1 MIKRSQEPCTPRYFV
16 TRIKTMPDVQ
26 SNLLLRIS
34 DQDNVYVLLSS
45 VNAGTALQLGEKT
58 VIVENALELGH
69 KIAARNIAAGEK
81 IVKYGAPIGSATRD
95 IRAGE
100 HVHLH
105 NIKSN
110 YIPTY
115 TLNSETD

>member
-1 MIKRSQEPCTPRYFV
+1 
-16 TRIKTMPDVQ
+16 MPENHD
-26 SNLLLRIS
+26 SLLLRIS
-34 DQDNVYVLLSS
+34 DDDNVYVLLRSLA
-45 VNAGTALQLGEKT
+45 AGTRLQLGDHT
-58 VIVENALELGH
+58 VDCETSLELGH

-95 IRAGE
+95 IRTGE

-105 NIKSN
+105 NIKSD

-115 TLNSETD
+115 TLNSETG

>member
-1 MIKRSQEPCTPRYFV
+1 
-16 TRIKTMPDVQ
+16 MPDKQ
-26 SNLLLRIS
+26 SGLLLRIS
-34 DQDNVYVLLSS
+34 DEDNVYVLLRGL
-45 VNAGTALQLGEKT
+45 NAGDSLKLGEQT
-58 VIVENALELGH
+58 VVVENSLELGH
-69 KIAARNIAAGEK
+69 KIAARDIAAGEK
-81 IVKYGAPIGSATRD
+81 IVKYGAPIGSAARD

-105 NIKSN
+105 NIKSD

>member
-1 MIKRSQEPCTPRYFV
+1 
-16 TRIKTMPDVQ
+16 MPDDQ
-26 SNLLLRIS
+26 CSLLLRIS
-34 DQDNVYVLLSS
+34 DQDNVYVLLRS
-45 VNAGTALQLGEKT
+45 VNASTPLQLGDKT
-58 VIVENALELGH
+58 VVVENALELGH
-69 KIAARNIAAGEK
+69 KIAARNITAGEK

-105 NIKSN
+105 NIKSD

>member
-1 MIKRSQEPCTPRYFV
+1 MIKRCQEPCAAPYFV
-16 TRIKTMPDVQ
+16 TWIKTMPDDQ
-26 SNLLLRIS
+26 SRLLLRIS
-34 DQDNVYVLLSS
+34 DDDNVYVLLRNL
-45 VNAGTALQLGEKT
+45 NAGARLQLGAQT
-58 VIVENALELGH
+58 IVVENSLELGH

-95 IRAGE
+95 IRTGE

-105 NIKSN
+105 NIKSA

>member
-1 MIKRSQEPCTPRYFV
+1 
-16 TRIKTMPDVQ
+16 MPDNQ
-26 SNLLLRIS
+26 TGLLLRIS
-34 DQDNVYVLLSS
+34 DEDNVYVLLRS
-45 VNAGTALQLGEKT
+45 VNAGTCLLLGEQT
-58 VIVENALELGH
+58 VIVENPLGLGH
-69 KIAARNIAAGEK
+69 KIAARSIAIGEK

-105 NIKSN
+105 NITSD

>member
-1 MIKRSQEPCTPRYFV
+1 
-16 TRIKTMPDVQ
+16 MPDNQ
-26 SNLLLRIS
+26 SRQLLRIS
-34 DQDNVYVLLSS
+34 EEDNVYVLLRSL
-45 VNAGTALQLGEKT
+45 NAGARLRLGERT
-58 VIVENALELGH
+58 VVIEDSLELGH
-69 KIAARNIAAGEK
+69 KIAACNIAAGQK

-105 NIKSN
+105 NIKSD

-115 TLNSETD
+115 SLNSETD

>member
-16 TRIKTMPDVQ
+16 TFIKTMPDDQ
-26 SNLLLRIS
+26 SGLLLRIS
-34 DQDNVYVLLSS
+34 DKDNVYVLLR
-45 VNAGTALQLGEKT
+45 NLKAGTRLQLDEQT
-58 VIVENALELGH
+58 VVVENSLELGH
-69 KIAARNIAAGEK
+69 KIAARNIAGGEK

-95 IRAGE
+95 IRTGQ

-105 NIKSN
+105 NIKSD

-115 TLNSETD
+115 TLNSGTG

>member
-1 MIKRSQEPCTPRYFV
+1 
-16 TRIKTMPDVQ
+16 MPDNQ
-26 SNLLLRIS
+26 RGLLLRIS
-34 DQDNVYVLLSS
+34 DEDNVYVLLRSLS
-45 VNAGTALQLGEKT
+45 AGARLQLGERT
-58 VIVENALELGH
+58 VVIETPLELGH
-69 KIAARNIAAGEK
+69 KIAACNIAAGQK

-105 NIKSN
+105 NIKSD

-115 TLNSETD
+115 TLNSETG

>member
-1 MIKRSQEPCTPRYFV
+1 
-16 TRIKTMPDVQ
+16 MPDKQ
-26 SNLLLRIS
+26 SGLLLLIS
-34 DQDNVYVLLSS
+34 DEDNVYVLLRSL
-45 VNAGTALQLGEKT
+45 NAGDSLKLGEQT
-58 VIVENALELGH
+58 VVAENSLELGH
-69 KIAARNIAAGEK
+69 KIAARDIAAGEK
-81 IVKYGAPIGSATRD
+81 IVKYGAPIGSAARD

-105 NIKSN
+105 NIKSD

>member
-1 MIKRSQEPCTPRYFV
+1 
-16 TRIKTMPDVQ
+16 MPDDQ
-26 SNLLLRIS
+26 SSLLLRIA
-34 DQDNVYVLLSS
+34 DEDNVYVLLRNL
-45 VNAGTALQLGEKT
+45 NAGTRLKLGERT
-58 VIVENALELGH
+58 VVCETLLELGH
-69 KIAARNIAAGEK
+69 KIAACNITEGEK

-105 NIKSN
+105 NIKSD

>member
-1 MIKRSQEPCTPRYFV
+1 
-16 TRIKTMPDVQ
+16 MPDDQ
-26 SNLLLRIS
+26 CSLLLRIS
-34 DQDNVYVLLSS
+34 DEDNVYILLR
-45 VNAGTALQLGEKT
+45 NLTAGTRLQLDEQP
-58 VIVENALELGH
+58 VIVEYSLELGH

-95 IRAGE
+95 IRTGE

-105 NIKSN
+105 NIKSD

>member
-1 MIKRSQEPCTPRYFV
+1 
-16 TRIKTMPDVQ
+16 MPDDQ

-34 DQDNVYVLLSS
+34 DSDNVYVLLRS
-45 VNAGTALQLGEKT
+45 VNAGTPLQIGKQT
-58 VIVENALELGH
+58 VVVENALELGH

-95 IRAGE
+95 IRTGQ

-105 NIKSN
+105 NFKSD

-115 TLNSETD
+115 TLNSGTG

>member
-1 MIKRSQEPCTPRYFV
+1 
-16 TRIKTMPDVQ
+16 MPDNQ
-26 SNLLLRIS
+26 SGQLLRIS
-34 DQDNVYVLLSS
+34 DEDNVYVLLRSL
-45 VNAGTALQLGEKT
+45 NAGARLQLGEQMV
-58 VIVENALELGH
+58 VIETSLELGH
-69 KIAARNIAAGEK
+69 KIAACNIAAGQK
-81 IVKYGAPIGSATRD
+81 IVKYGAPIGSATCD

-105 NIKSN
+105 NIKSD

>member
-1 MIKRSQEPCTPRYFV
+1 MIRRSQELCAARYFV
-16 TRIKTMPDVQ
+16 TWIRTMPDDQ
-26 SNLLLRIS
+26 SGLLLRIS
-34 DQDNVYVLLSS
+34 DEDNVYVLLRS
-45 VNAGTALQLGEKT
+45 VNTGTRLLLGKQT
-58 VIVENALELGH
+58 VVVENALELGH

-105 NIKSN
+105 NIKSD

>member
-1 MIKRSQEPCTPRYFV
+1 
-16 TRIKTMPDVQ
+16 MPDIQ
-26 SNLLLRIS
+26 SGLLLLIS
-34 DQDNVYVLLSS
+34 DEDNVYVLLRGLS
-45 VNAGTALQLGEKT
+45 AGDSLMLGEKT
-58 VIVENALELGH
+58 VVVENSLDLGH
-69 KIAARNIAAGEK
+69 KIAARDIAAGEK
-81 IVKYGAPIGSATRD
+81 IVKYGAPIGSAARD

-105 NIKSN
+105 NIKSD